1 MQMELDETAELLGRV
16 PIFKGLTPPQLNA
29 IARRGVDV
37 FFHSGDAIL
46 EAGQRGDTAYLILAG
61 FVGPEAE
68 YEAWFGDELLG
79 QGTFLGELGMLI
91 ETTFTVTVLARWN
104 VCALALRRETM
115 YALMERD
122 PGIAHHFAGKLLERL
137 QTLASDMR
145 RAEGE
150 FAIIENSLDAAIDL
164 VS

>member
-1 MQMELDETAELLGRV
+1 MELDETAELLGRV
-16 PIFKGLTPPQLNA
+16 PIFKGLTPSQLNA

-61 FVGPEAE
+61 VVGPATEHE
-68 YEAWFGDELLG
+68 PGFGDDLLG
-79 QGTFLGELGMLI
+79 QGTFLGELGMLV
-91 ETTFTVTVLARWN
+91 ETTYTVTVLVRWN
-104 VCALALRRETM
+104 VCALAIRRDTM

-122 PGIAHHFAGKLLERL
+122 PGIAHHFAGKLIERL
-137 QTLASDMR
+137 QHLAGDMR
-145 RAEGE
+145 RAESH
-150 FAIIENSLDAAIDL
+150 FATIEKSLDAAIDL